1 MCPRTSFFRAI
12 TVFALIASVSILLS
26 SCGAPTPHAERL
38 NGNWQLTGDPVASTE
53 PAISVMLYGSGGQI
67 TGTAVA
73 ILQCANEPTT
83 RRMMNLQ
90 LNGQE
95 NLDGTYTVASATDGY
110 GDVLNLNG
118 PMPHSGQQSWSGS
131 YSLYAPLSDPT
142 TALTCLLKPTA
153 SFQAVAITPL
163 SGTYSGSITGNNLS
177 PDATMAIQITQ
188 AATLTGM
195 AGYGATASLS
205 VTGSSLFQGGVAGIG
220 RRGCD
225 QRRLDYA
232 ALQDGRRFSGRFL
245 WSYQCWCKQDR
256 RHSGRRWW
264 QVSLR
269 CRLRHVATPIAAD
282 SKAIDWETEF
292 VV

>member
-1 MCPRTSFFRAI
+1 MCPHAGFFRTIA
-12 TVFALIASVSILLS
+12 VFALIASISILLS

-53 PAISVMLYGSGGQI
+53 PAISVVLYGSGGQI
-67 TGTAVA
+67 SGTAVA
-73 ILQCANEPTT
+73 VVQCANEPTT
-83 RRMMNLQ
+83 RRMINLQ

-163 SGTYSGSITGNNLS
+163 SGTYSGPISGNNLS
-177 PDATMAIQITQ
+177 PDATMALQITQ
-188 AATLTGM
+188 ATTLTGM

-205 VTGSSLFQGGVAGIG
+205 VTGSSCFKTGSQVLADGTAISGDSITLHFKMDDGSQVDFYGLTNASAGKIAGTLVVDGGK
-220 RRGCD
+220 CLYD
-225 QRRLDYA
+225 NDP
-232 ALQDGRRFSGRFL
+232 FSLG
-245 WSYQCWCKQDR
+245 QQ
-256 RHSGRRWW
+256 
-264 QVSLR
+264 
-269 CRLRHVATPIAAD
+269 
-282 SKAIDWETEF
+282 
-292 VV
+292 

>member
-1 MCPRTSFFRAI
+1 MHPHAGLYRTI
-12 TVFALIASVSILLS
+12 LLFALINPISVLLS
-26 SCGAPTPHAERL
+26 SCGAPVPHAERL

-53 PAISVMLYGSGGQI
+53 PAISVVLYGSGGQI

-73 ILQCANEPTT
+73 VLQCANEPTT

-131 YSLYAPLSDPT
+131 YSLYVPLSDST

-177 PDATMAIQITQ
+177 SDATMANRHHPTW
-188 AATLTGM
+188 LE
-195 AGYGATASLS
+195 
-205 VTGSSLFQGGVAGIG
+205 SS
-220 RRGCD
+220 
-225 QRRLDYA
+225 
-232 ALQDGRRFSGRFL
+232 
-245 WSYQCWCKQDR
+245 
-256 RHSGRRWW
+256 
-264 QVSLR
+264 
-269 CRLRHVATPIAAD
+269 T
-282 SKAIDWETEF
+282 
-292 VV
+292 